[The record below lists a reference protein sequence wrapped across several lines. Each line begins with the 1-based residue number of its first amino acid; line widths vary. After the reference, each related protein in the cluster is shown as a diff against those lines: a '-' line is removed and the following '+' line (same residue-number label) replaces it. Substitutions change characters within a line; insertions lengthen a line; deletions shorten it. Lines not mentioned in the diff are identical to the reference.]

1 MRRAREVQPG
11 WVERALRRFGYV
23 RWRSAS
29 VIHRVD
35 TGPLGDPIPEIAP
48 QGEQYAGVYMRSPW
62 VYVAVNRIAEAAA
75 LVPFRVYER
84 PRAGE
89 VGAQRGSVAEPGEV
103 ARDTH
108 PFLRLMQRPNP
119 LLSRFELIEQT
130 VGHLEIHG
138 NAYWFLAGEPGGPPQ
153 ELWPLRPDR
162 VSIVPDAEQGVRGY
176 IYEVDGRQMPLDA
189 AEVVHFRRWHPANDY
204 YGLSALEAA
213 RLAVE
218 SDRAMADWNKRYFG
232 DGMAVPAGIV
242 AIRDRV
248 SDTDFERIKQE
259 WRASY
264 GGRERKT
271 AFLRGAAVEWH
282 NVGLSQH
289 DMDFLNA
296 RRFNREEIF
305 QIFGI
310 PVGMFSENAT
320 EANALV
326 GERVF
331 IERTLWPK
339 LVRIAEKITTDLLP
353 FYGRGLAGRFDDIR
367 PQDRSQQLEE
377 LRAARGVLSV
387 NEIRTRYF
395 GLGPVA
401 WGETAASPAAG
412 APRRAAAPTHDPAS
426 DRSASGADSPGEATK
441 RLGEPARLDGAE
453 SPGERATS
461 PGSATQE
468 RCAPTSPAH
477 GEPLALPPGSPARS
491 GRYAPLPVRPSRA
504 ENGNGGGDA

>member
-1 MRRAREVQPG
+1 MTKPTLF
-11 WVERALRRFGYV
+11 ERALRRVGYV
-23 RWRSAS
+23 KWRPAS

-35 TGPLGDPIPEIAP
+35 SGVMGNPTPITAPEIA
-48 QGEQYAGVYMRSPW
+48 EAAKYAGVYMGSPW

-75 LVPFRVYER
+75 LVPFQVYA
-84 PRAGE
+84 RATSPGAGAPTSPARGAATGGE
-89 VGAQRGSVAEPGEV
+89 IAQP
-103 ARDTH
+103 DH
-108 PFLRLMQRPNP
+108 PFDQLLRRPNP
-119 LLSRFELIEQT
+119 FMSRFELIEQT
-130 VGHLEIHG
+130 VGNLEIHG
-138 NAYWFLAGEPGGPPQ
+138 NAYWFLAGEPGGTPQ

-162 VSIVPDAEQGVRGY
+162 VSIVPDAQRGVRGY
-176 IYEVDGRQMPLDA
+176 VYEVDGRQIPLDA
-189 AEVVHFRRWHPANDY
+189 AEVVHFRRWHPSNDY

-218 SDRAMADWNKRYFG
+218 SDRAMSDWNRRYFG
-232 DGMAVPAGIV
+232 EGMAVPAGIV

-248 SDTDFERIKQE
+248 NDADFERLKRE

-339 LVRIAEKITTDLLP
+339 LVRIAEKISTDLLP
-353 FYGRGLAGRFDDIR
+353 FYGAGLSGRFDDIR
-367 PQDRSQQLEE
+367 PQDKSAMFEE
-377 LRAARGVLSV
+377 IRVARGILTVD
-387 NEIRTRYF
+387 EIRARYF
-395 GLGPVA
+395 QLGPIPQPTPSDAGEVTSPDVGEVA
-401 WGETAASPAAG
+401 PEEGTEAIIAQGSTEDVAAESARAVMPETDIPARPPNSG
-412 APRRAAAPTHDPAS
+412 NG
-426 DRSASGADSPGEATK
+426 SGA
-441 RLGEPARLDGAE
+441 
-453 SPGERATS
+453 
-461 PGSATQE
+461 
-468 RCAPTSPAH
+468 
-477 GEPLALPPGSPARS
+477 
-491 GRYAPLPVRPSRA
+491 
-504 ENGNGGGDA
+504 

>member
-1 MRRAREVQPG
+1 MTTTHITSLSL
-11 WVERALRRFGYV
+11 VERALKRFGYIK
-23 RWRSAS
+23 WRPAS
-29 VIHRVD
+29 VIHRIESPELALN
-35 TGPLGDPIPEIAP
+35 GAPLPATDPAWG
-48 QGEQYAGVYMRSPW
+48 QSAQYAGVYAASPW

-75 LVPFRVYER
+75 LVPFAVYAR

-89 VGAQRGSVAEPGEV
+89 VASPEAGEV
-103 ARDTH
+103 AQPDH
-108 PFLRLMQRPNP
+108 PFVRLLQRPNP
-119 LLSRFELIEQT
+119 LMSRFELIEST
-130 VGHLEIHG
+130 VGSLEIHG
-138 NAYWFLAGEPGGPPQ
+138 NAYWFLAGQPGGAPQ

-162 VSIVPDAEQGVRGY
+162 VQIVPDPVRGVRGY
-176 IYEVDGRQMPLDA
+176 VYTVDGRDIPLDA

-218 SDRAMADWNKRYFG
+218 SDRAMADWNRRYFSEG
-232 DGMAVPAGIV
+232 YAVPAGIV

-248 SDTDFERIKQE
+248 NDADFERIKRE

-271 AFLRGAAVEWH
+271 AFLRGASVEWQS
-282 NVGLSQH
+282 VGLSQN

-339 LVRIAEKITTDLLP
+339 LVRIAEKLSTDLLP
-353 FYGRGLAGRFDDIR
+353 FYGAGLTGRFEDIR
-367 PQDRSQQLEE
+367 PQDRSSTFEE
-377 LRAARGVLSV
+377 LRLAKGVLTV
-387 NEIRTRYF
+387 DELRARYF
-395 GLGPVA
+395 GLGPLP
-401 WGETAASPAAG
+401 PA
-412 APRRAAAPTHDPAS
+412 PQQAS
-426 DRSASGADSPGEATK
+426 DPDDAPAPPVNDSEA
-441 RLGEPARLDGAE
+441 
-453 SPGERATS
+453 
-461 PGSATQE
+461 
-468 RCAPTSPAH
+468 
-477 GEPLALPPGSPARS
+477 
-491 GRYAPLPVRPSRA
+491 
-504 ENGNGGGDA
+504 

>member
-1 MRRAREVQPG
+1 MSTRRAKKVEPTFF
-11 WVERALRRFGYV
+11 ERALRRIGYIK
-23 RWRSAS
+23 WRPAS
-29 VIHRVD
+29 VIHRVE
-35 TGPLGDPIPEIAP
+35 TGAPGDPLAEIAP
-48 QGEQYAGVYMRSPW
+48 EMGEAGKYAGVYMRSPW

-75 LVPFRVYER
+75 LVPFRVVTSPPNPLSTR
-84 PRAGE
+84 GE
-89 VGAQRGSVAEPGEV
+89 GENVGAHSYTPGGEIEV
-103 ARDTH
+103 ADH
-108 PFLRLMQRPNP
+108 PFEQLLRRPNP
-119 LLSRFELIEQT
+119 LMSRFELIEHT
-130 VGHLEIHG
+130 VGCLEIHG
-138 NAYWFLAGEPGGPPQ
+138 NAYWFLAGQPGGTPQ

-162 VSIVPDAEQGVRGY
+162 VTIVPDAERGVRGY
-176 IYEVDGRQMPLDA
+176 VYELDGRRIPLDA

-218 SDRAMADWNKRYFG
+218 SDRAMADWNRRYFG
-232 DGMAVPAGIV
+232 EGMAVPAGIV
-242 AIRDRV
+242 AIRERV
-248 SDTDFERIKQE
+248 NDADFERLKRE
-259 WRASY
+259 WRTAY

-353 FYGRGLAGRFDDIR
+353 FYGAGLAGRFDDIR
-367 PQDRSQQLEE
+367 PQDRSQQFEE
-377 LRAARGVLSV
+377 LRLAKGYLSV
-387 NEIRTRYF
+387 NEIRARYF
-395 GLGPVA
+395 QLGPVD
-401 WGETAASPAAG
+401 WGE
-412 APRRAAAPTHDPAS
+412 
-426 DRSASGADSPGEATK
+426 
-441 RLGEPARLDGAE
+441 
-453 SPGERATS
+453 
-461 PGSATQE
+461 
-468 RCAPTSPAH
+468 
-477 GEPLALPPGSPARS
+477 ALPPVSPTLTELEKEESAEVES
-491 GRYAPLPVRPSRA
+491 GEAVPEGGESADGTASEEGTRLAIPSHAKSSNGHA
-504 ENGNGGGDA
+504 ETA

>member
-1 MRRAREVQPG
+1 MTMTTSSTPSLI
-11 WVERALRRFGYV
+11 ERALKRLGYV
-23 RWRSAS
+23 KWRPAS
-29 VIHRVD
+29 VIHRIEAAE
-35 TGPLGDPIPEIAP
+35 PAGDPLLPASAP
-48 QGEQYAGVYMRSPW
+48 AWGEGAKYAGVYMASPW

-75 LVPFRVYER
+75 LVPFHVRTSA
-84 PRAGE
+84 RAGE
-89 VGAQRGSVAEPGEV
+89 VPPPGGGEV
-103 ARDTH
+103 AQPDH
-108 PFLRLMQRPNP
+108 PFVRLLRNPNP
-119 LLSRFELIEQT
+119 LLSRFELIEAT

-138 NAYWFLAGEPGGPPQ
+138 NAYWFLAGEPGGTPQ

-162 VSIVPDAEQGVRGY
+162 VQVVPDAQRGVRGY
-176 IYEVDGRQMPLDA
+176 VYTVNGRDVPLDA

-218 SDRAMADWNKRYFG
+218 SDRAMADWNRRHFSEGY
-232 DGMAVPAGIV
+232 AVPAGIV
-242 AIRDRV
+242 AIRERI
-248 SDTDFERIKQE
+248 SDADFERIKRE

-282 NVGLSQH
+282 GVGLSQQ

-353 FYGRGLAGRFDDIR
+353 FYGAGLTGHFEDIR
-367 PQDRSQQLEE
+367 PQDRASMLRELQAAKGVLTVDE
-377 LRAARGVLSV
+377 LRA
-387 NEIRTRYF
+387 RYF
-395 GLGPVA
+395 GLGP
-401 WGETAASPAAG
+401 
-412 APRRAAAPTHDPAS
+412 
-426 DRSASGADSPGEATK
+426 
-441 RLGEPARLDGAE
+441 
-453 SPGERATS
+453 
-461 PGSATQE
+461 
-468 RCAPTSPAH
+468 
-477 GEPLALPPGSPARS
+477 LPQ
-491 GRYAPLPVRPSRA
+491 
-504 ENGNGGGDA
+504 GDTGTG

>member
-1 MRRAREVQPG
+1 MSTLTPTPTPVRPTLI
-11 WVERALRRFGYV
+11 ERALKRLGYV
-23 RWRSAS
+23 KWRPAS
-29 VIHRVD
+29 VIHRLEAPD
-35 TGPLGDPIPEIAP
+35 LAHTGAPLPASDPAWG
-48 QGEQYAGVYMRSPW
+48 QSAQYAGVYAASPW

-75 LVPFRVYER
+75 LVPFAVHER
-84 PRAGE
+84 SRAGE
-89 VGAQRGSVAEPGEV
+89 VAASAAGEV
-103 ARDTH
+103 APQEH
-108 PFLRLMQRPNP
+108 PFERLLRRPNP
-119 LLSRFELIEQT
+119 LMSRFELLEAT
-130 VGHLEIHG
+130 VGNLEIHG
-138 NAYWFLAGEPGGPPQ
+138 NAYWFLAGQPGGTPQ

-162 VSIVPDAEQGVRGY
+162 VQIVPDRARGVRGY
-176 IYEVDGRQMPLDA
+176 VYAVDGREIPLDA

-218 SDRAMADWNKRYFG
+218 ADRAMADWNRRHFSEGY
-232 DGMAVPAGIV
+232 AVPAGIV

-248 SDTDFERIKQE
+248 NDADFERIKRE

-271 AFLRGAAVEWH
+271 AFVRGAAVEWH
-282 NVGLSQH
+282 GVGLSQN

-353 FYGRGLAGRFDDIR
+353 FYGTGLTGRFADIR
-367 PQDRSQQLEE
+367 PQDRAQQLAEMR
-377 LRAARGVLSV
+377 LARGVLTV
-387 NEIRTRYF
+387 DEMRARYF
-395 GLGPVA
+395 GLGP
-401 WGETAASPAAG
+401 
-412 APRRAAAPTHDPAS
+412 R
-426 DRSASGADSPGEATK
+426 
-441 RLGEPARLDGAE
+441 
-453 SPGERATS
+453 
-461 PGSATQE
+461 
-468 RCAPTSPAH
+468 
-477 GEPLALPPGSPARS
+477 
-491 GRYAPLPVRPSRA
+491 
-504 ENGNGGGDA
+504 